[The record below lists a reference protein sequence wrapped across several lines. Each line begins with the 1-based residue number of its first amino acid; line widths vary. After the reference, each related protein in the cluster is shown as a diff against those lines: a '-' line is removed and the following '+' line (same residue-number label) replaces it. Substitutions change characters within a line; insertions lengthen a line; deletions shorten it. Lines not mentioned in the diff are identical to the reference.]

1 MAISLNK
8 RTLQLTTP
16 LGPDALLPERVQISD
31 QLSQPFE
38 WTLDLLS
45 ESGELNTDDIL
56 GKDVTLSFKLPAT
69 DAPRYFHGFVTEFAQ
84 TGYRRRLHEYQAT
97 VRPWFWFLTRT
108 SDCRI
113 FQQKSIPDIF
123 EQVVK
128 KNGFTDYRLKLSGT
142 HKPWDYCVQYRE
154 TDFNFLSRLLEQDG
168 IHYFFEHSQG
178 RHVLVLCDD
187 STTLGTVA
195 GYEAVPFFPPDGSL
209 GQSPGDHFDAWS
221 VTRSVQPG
229 AYSTT
234 DYNFETPNM
243 SLSGKSQQSRKHARA
258 GFEMFDY
265 PSAPAVLKP
274 DDTKQI
280 AKLRLEELQAQFM
293 VARGRGDAAGVA
305 AGWRFKLTQHPR
317 HDMNMEYL
325 VTAVSLVFQAPP
337 LDAGGAG
344 DLGPEVSVTVDAI
357 DAKTPYR
364 PPRVTPKPVIQGAQ
378 SAVVVGA
385 SGAEID
391 TDKYGRVRV
400 QFPWDRYGKHDENS
414 SCWVRVAQL
423 WAGNNWGAIHIPRIG
438 QEVLV
443 SFLEGDPDRPII
455 TGRVYNADS
464 MPPYTLPDNATQSGI
479 KSRSSKGGS
488 SENFN
493 EIRFEDK
500 KGSEELYLHA
510 EKDLTIVVEHDRSKK
525 VEHDETVEIQN
536 DRTSKIGN
544 NEKCSIG
551 KDHETTV
558 GNDEKRSVTQNRT
571 TKVGSNDKLTVGED
585 STADIGNKLLVTAGQ
600 QITLQTGAS
609 KLVMKSDGTIEL
621 QGVTIKIQGS
631 QSISEQAGQSVEV
644 KALQVSVDATTLELK
659 GTKTAIEG
667 ALIDVNASG
676 IASVKGSLT
685 KIG

>member
-1 MAISLNK
+1 MAISLNN
-8 RTLQLTTP
+8 RTLQLATP
-16 LGPDALLPERVQISD
+16 LGPDALLPERVEISD
-31 QLSQPFE
+31 RLSQPFE

-45 ESGELNTDDIL
+45 ESGDLNSDAIL

-97 VRPWFWFLTRT
+97 VRPWLWFLTRT

-113 FQQKSIPDIF
+113 FQRQSIPDIF

-128 KNGFTDYRLKLSGT
+128 KHGFTDYRLKLSAQ
-142 HKPWDYCVQYRE
+142 HKPWTYCVQYRE

-168 IHYFFEHSQG
+168 IHYFFEHTRG

-187 STTLGTVA
+187 STTLGKMP
-195 GYEAVPFFPPDGSL
+195 GYEEIPYFPPDGSL

-221 VTRSVQPG
+221 VTRMVQPG
-229 AYSTT
+229 VYNTT
-234 DYNFETPNM
+234 DYDFEAPGI
-243 SLSGKSQQSRKHARA
+243 SLLGKSQDSRKYARA
-258 GFEMFDY
+258 NFEMFDY
-265 PSAPAVLKP
+265 PSAPAVLAP
-274 DDTKQI
+274 DDPKQI

-293 VARGRGDAAGVA
+293 VARGQGDAAGVA

-317 HDMNMEYL
+317 RDMNIEYL
-325 VTAVSLVFQAPP
+325 VTSVNLLFQAPP
-337 LDAGGAG
+337 LDGGSD
-344 DLGPEVSVTVDAI
+344 DLGAEVSVTVDAI

-364 PPRVTPKPVIQGAQ
+364 PPRLTPKPVIQGSQ
-378 SAVVVGA
+378 SAVVVGSA
-385 SGAEID
+385 GAEIE

-400 QFPWDRYGKHDENS
+400 QFPWDRYGKNDENS
-414 SCWVRVAQL
+414 SCWVRVAQV
-423 WAGNNWGAIHIPRIG
+423 WAGKNWGAMHIPRIG
-438 QEVLV
+438 EEVLV

-455 TGRVYNADS
+455 TGRVYNAES
-464 MPPYTLPDNATQSGI
+464 MPPYTLPENATQSGI

-500 KGSEELYLHA
+500 KDSEELHVQA
-510 EKDLTIVVEHDRSKK
+510 EKDLTIVVKHDRSKK
-525 VEHDETVEIQN
+525 VQHDETVEIQN
-536 DRTSKIGN
+536 DRKSNIGN
-544 NEKCSIG
+544 NEKCSVG

-558 GNDEKRSVTQNRT
+558 GNDEKRSVTQNRST
-571 TKVGSNDKLTVGED
+571 SVGSNDKLSVGKD
-585 STADIGNKLLVTAGQ
+585 STSDIGNNLVVTAGQ

-609 KLVMKSDGTIEL
+609 KLVMKADGTIEL
-621 QGVTIKIQGS
+621 QGVTIKIAGS

-644 KALQVSVDATTLELK
+644 KALQVSVNATTLELK
-659 GTKTAIEG
+659 GTKTAVEG